1 MPSACIQLAI
11 RALQS
16 AAQTAQESGSQGNFK
31 RLIRSVLNEPE
42 KFITDP
48 HFADLATAL
57 VTQRDFQWPD
67 PIHYKTWG
75 AEHIEQAPRD
85 QLELACSMPDAVAAA
100 LLPDAH
106 LGYAVP
112 IGTVFAT
119 RNTISPYV
127 VGVDICCSMQLS
139 VLDTP
144 VPAEKLWA
152 SDKLDHSL
160 QRGTRFGLGCEFK
173 NKQQHD
179 VMDDDWKIS
188 DVTKTRKDK
197 AWRQLGTSGGGN
209 HFVEYGLLTITET
222 DNGLGVEPGEYM
234 ALMSHS
240 GSRGVGLSVCD
251 YYSDIARQQT
261 PPQFEKL
268 IRQKLTWLSLDSQAG
283 QEYWQAMTLM
293 GKYAR
298 ANHEVIHH
306 NVSRLADA
314 QILSTVYN
322 SHNFA
327 WQEEHQGETLIVHRK
342 GATPAAKGQM
352 GVIPGS
358 MGTPGYVVRGRG
370 NPHSLASAS
379 HGAGR
384 RMSRKKARTTFDFA
398 TVKKDLE
405 KKGTRV
411 LQAGADEVPG
421 VYKDIEDVMAAQQD
435 LVDIVACFNPK
446 IVMMAPDQAKPWQ
459 KKKHGTD
466 ADW

>member
-1 MPSACIQLAI
+1 VPPECIQLAI
-11 RALQS
+11 
-16 AAQTAQESGSQGNFK
+16 TAIQLVSQESAKTGSQRNFK
-31 RLIRSVLNEPE
+31 RLIRSLVNEPE
-42 KFITDP
+42 KFTSDR

-57 VTQRDFQWPD
+57 VEHRDFQWPE

-75 AEHIEQAPRD
+75 AQYIEQAPRD
-85 QLELACSMPDAVAAA
+85 QLELACSMPDAAAAA
-100 LLPDAH
+100 LMPDAH

-139 VLDTP
+139 VLDLP
-144 VPAEKLWA
+144 VPDKKPWTSEQLDRSLW
-152 SDKLDHSL
+152 D
-160 QRGTRFGLGCEFK
+160 GTRFGLGCEFK
-173 NKQQHD
+173 KRQQHE
-179 VMDDDWKIS
+179 VMDDDWTVS
-188 DVTKTRKDK
+188 DVTKTKKDK

-209 HFVEYGLLTITET
+209 HFVEYGLLTIDDS
-222 DNGLGVEPGEYM
+222 DNGLGVEPGQYV

-251 YYSDIARQQT
+251 FYSEIARQQT
-261 PPQFEKL
+261 PQRYEKL
-268 IRQKLTWLSLDSQAG
+268 IRQRLTWLSLDSQAG

-293 GKYAR
+293 GQYAR
-298 ANHEVIHH
+298 ANHDLIHR
-306 NVSRLADA
+306 NVSRLVGAE
-314 QILSTVYN
+314 ILGSVYN

-327 WQEEHQGETLIVHRK
+327 WKEEHQGETLIVHRK
-342 GATPAAKGQM
+342 GATPAAEGQL

-370 NPHSLASAS
+370 NPDSLQSAS

-384 RMSRKKARTTFDFA
+384 CMSRKKARETFDFQA
-398 TVKKDLE
+398 TKKNLE
-405 KKGTRV
+405 KEGIRI

-421 VYKDIEDVMAAQQD
+421 VYKEIEAIMAAQQD
-435 LVDIVACFNPK
+435 LVEIVARFDPRV
-446 IVMMAPDQAKPWQ
+446 VMMAADKAKPWQ
-459 KKKHGTD
+459 KKKHGND